1 MRRRNFLVATFT
13 DADALMSA
21 VPAMRRESLRVHDV
35 YAPYPIH
42 GLDRAMGLRRTKL
55 PWVTLLAGLFG
66 LTFAVTFQFYTNVFD
81 WPLNVGGKPDNSSL
95 AFVPICFELTVLIGG
110 LGTAGAF
117 LLRARLFPGKR
128 EELPVLGVTN
138 NVFAIVT
145 HIPVDSNDGDLARQI
160 MLEHGADEIEEREGT
175 S

>member
-1 MRRRNFLVATFT
+1 VRRNVLVATFT

-21 VPAMRRESLRVHDV
+21 VPAMRRENLRVHDV

-55 PWVTLLAGLFG
+55 PWVTLLAGLLG
-66 LTFAVTFQFYTNVFD
+66 LTFAVTFRFYTNVFD

-110 LGTAGAF
+110 LATVLALFVRAKLYPGRRERLVAG
-117 LLRARLFPGKR
+117 
-128 EELPVLGVTN
+128 GVTN
-138 NVFAIVT
+138 NTFALVLRKPNESFDTRRACKI
-145 HIPVDSNDGDLARQI
+145 
-160 MLEHGADEIEEREGT
+160 LEDCGAHEIEEKEAEL
-175 S
+175 